1 MECSTPPQRPLRRD
15 SSVANALWAGISFAC
30 EGRLSRDLD
39 FRGNHESGQVSC
51 NDGQG
56 DSFKVLWDA
65 DGVVVHIHEHEL
77 PRWAS
82 LNPPPPVAL
91 QRLAARAVSGMMSVP
106 GWLWIWGDASS
117 PQLPPPPQRSLFNL
131 VDAFCG
137 PPLIKDD
144 EAHRLQRDLFG
155 AIGSGPVELTRGLIR
170 RLLDSPHL
178 RRSVDHHESLDAAR
192 AVAEDLS
199 RFGLIWPNVERDV
212 TERG

>member
-15 SSVANALWAGISFAC
+15 SFVANALWAGISFAC
-30 EGRLSRDLD
+30 EGRLSGDLD

-56 DSFKVLWDA
+56 DSFKVLWDEH
-65 DGVVVHIHEHEL
+65 GVQLVVYELGEL
-77 PRWAS
+77 PVQMTPS
-82 LNPPPPVAL
+82 PPPALRGLTEAVAGGRAATRGL
-91 QRLAARAVSGMMSVP
+91 WICGDSSSPRLPLSSGM
-106 GWLWIWGDASS
+106 
-117 PQLPPPPQRSLFNL
+117 SLFKL

-137 PPLIKDD
+137 PPLIADD
-144 EAHRLQRDLFG
+144 EAHRLERDLFG
-155 AIGSGPVELTRGLIR
+155 AIGSGPVELPSGLIR

>member
-15 SSVANALWAGISFAC
+15 SFVANALWAGISFAC

-56 DSFKVLWDA
+56 DSFKVLWDEH
-65 DGVVVHIHEHEL
+65 GVLLVVYELGEL
-77 PRWAS
+77 P
-82 LNPPPPVAL
+82 
-91 QRLAARAVSGMMSVP
+91 VP
-106 GWLWIWGDASS
+106 MT
-117 PQLPPPPQRSLFNL
+117 PLPPPALRGLTEAVAGAATRGFWICGDSSSPRLPLSSGMSLFKL
-131 VDAFCG
+131 IDAFCG
-137 PPLIKDD
+137 PPLIADD
-144 EAHRLQRDLFG
+144 EAHRLERELFG
-155 AIGSGPVELTRGLIR
+155 AIGAGPVELTRGLIR

-178 RRSVDHHESLDAAR
+178 RRSVDHHERLDAAR

-212 TERG
+212 TARG